1 MITIY
6 FIYIITPTWLY
17 IIFIAYEIYFNA
29 LEDWH

>member
-6 FIYIITPTWLY
+6 FIHIITPTWLP
-17 IIFIAYEIYFNA
+17 IIFITYEIYFNA